1 MDAVSRLSAA
11 IIPNAVKG
19 SRLFRI
25 ARLVR
30 HMLASHDTI
39 YDRDY
44 YDTIVETE
52 AARSADVMAASIVER
67 FKPKTAI
74 DVGCGT
80 GALLAALRKSNC
92 EASGLEY
99 SRAGLAYCR
108 NRGLSVRRFNIGKD
122 DLHGE
127 SYDLAT
133 SFEVAEHLPP
143 WVANRYVDLLCKLS
157 PVIVMSAATPGQVG
171 TDHVNEQP
179 HSYWINKFESNHYS
193 FDETSSEELSRHWKI
208 SNVANFYYDNVM
220 VFLCAKGEL

>member
-1 MDAVSRLSAA
+1 MDAASRLSST

-19 SRLFRI
+19 SRLFRL
-25 ARLVR
+25 ARLAR
-30 HMLASHDTI
+30 HILAPHDTV
-39 YDRDY
+39 YDQDY
-44 YDTIVETE
+44 YDTVVEVD

-80 GALLAALRKSNC
+80 GALLAAFRKLDC
-92 EASGLEY
+92 EVCGLEY
-99 SRAGLAYCR
+99 SEAGLAYCR
-108 NRGLSVRRFNIGKD
+108 NRGLPVRKFNIEKD
-122 DLHGE
+122 DLKNE

-143 WVANRYVDLLCKLS
+143 WVASRYVSLLCTLS
-157 PVIVMSAATPGQVG
+157 PVVVMSAATPGQIG

-179 HSYWINKFESNHYS
+179 RSYWINKFENNHYS
-193 FDETSSEELSRHWKI
+193 FEETSTQQMAQHWKI

-220 VFLCAKGEL
+220 VFLRR